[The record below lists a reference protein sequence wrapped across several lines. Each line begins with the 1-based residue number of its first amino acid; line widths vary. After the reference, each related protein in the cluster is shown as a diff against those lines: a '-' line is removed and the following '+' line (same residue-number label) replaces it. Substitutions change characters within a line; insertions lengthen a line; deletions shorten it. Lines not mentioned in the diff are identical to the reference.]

1 MLSATRQIANLS
13 TDSGIR
19 NAAQNFEAQL
29 TRAYQYGKQTSF
41 EQKSNQTASQQ
52 VGYVSNQDMRTMLDN
67 SPLAMQKAI
76 ETFGSAENAQNVLF
90 HSPAARS
97 AFANHLHQEVNNSGW
112 NNGQAIPLSTID
124 IDTMARPHRESF
136 NNESIREFD
145 LAVSANNLD
154 SQIAKQNSIGNL
166 EVLEAPNTNVVSQ
179 AVKKE
184 QQQIQKDQEKV
195 NSNLLQDR
203 GSTLSAQRV
212 YRDKQTGVSTVVD
225 NAFLGAIGYKS
236 PQEYKDR
243 FLAKSEDS
251 PEHARSML
259 ELGDKKE
266 VKLADIEQA
275 IQRNR

>member
-1 MLSATRQIANLS
+1 M
-13 TDSGIR
+13 
-19 NAAQNFEAQL
+19 
-29 TRAYQYGKQTSF
+29 
-41 EQKSNQTASQQ
+41 
-52 VGYVSNQDMRTMLDN
+52 
-67 SPLAMQKAI
+67 
-76 ETFGSAENAQNVLF
+76 
-90 HSPAARS
+90 
-97 AFANHLHQEVNNSGW
+97 
-112 NNGQAIPLSTID
+112 
-124 IDTMARPHRESF
+124 
-136 NNESIREFD
+136 
-145 LAVSANNLD
+145 
-154 SQIAKQNSIGNL
+154 
-166 EVLEAPNTNVVSQ
+166 VSQ

-184 QQQIQKDQEKV
+184 QQQIQKDQEEV
-195 NSNLLQDR
+195 DSNLLKDR

-259 ELGDKKE
+259 ELGDKKQ